1 MSKKPYDFLATDKQ
15 VMLFRAKSKIHMRD
29 GFLEALNGE
38 RGTEIIAPSSHLVL
52 LLGYGTSIT
61 QDAAIFAAQHDM
73 QIAFVRGGCNIH
85 SFWMSGR
92 FQDPQF
98 ILNQAGLINTN
109 KLTIAKWLLEYRLR
123 RHGYSQDLIDEMNAT
138 KDIVFLTAWEG
149 RWAKQVYKEYAL
161 RRKQLFTRNFDST
174 DEANIKLNILNNALY
189 SICTALCL
197 SCGVHPSLGFI
208 HGATR
213 RGGLAF
219 DLADIKKNDSTL
231 PIAFDK
237 KISSDKQCMYKLAE
251 VLRSNNEER
260 IKTLVRLILMIGSGS
275 LEQLKDFCV
284 GSSHQQ
290 LT

>member
-85 SFWMSGR
+85 SLWMSGR

-98 ILNQAGLINTN
+98 ILNQAELVNTH
-109 KLTIAKWLLEYRLR
+109 KLAIAKWLLEYRLR
-123 RHGYSQDLIDEMNAT
+123 RHGYNQDLIDEMNAT

-208 HGATR
+208 HGVTR

-219 DLADIKKNDSTL
+219 DLADIIKNDSTL

-237 KISSDKQCMYKLAE
+237 KIASDKQCMYKLAE
-251 VLRSNNEER
+251 ILRSDNEER
-260 IKTLVRLILMIGSGS
+260 IKTLVRLILMIGSGN

-284 GSSHQQ
+284 GRSHQQ
-290 LT
+290 LP